1 MGPHGTWFDFIPG
14 IEAWKAQAKQHLGR
28 EWTWQVFQA
37 TYFEITH
44 VLVAA
49 LVVLLLIL
57 GAVGYKRQI
66 QRLGDAAVLPP
77 TRLGLRAVFEGLADI
92 VFGLL
97 EGVMGEKQARKFLPF
112 LGSFFVFILF
122 SNLISLV
129 PGFRAPTDTLKTNI
143 GLALLVFFATHILGF
158 REHGIRYLEQFT
170 GHLPHRSLEMLK
182 EGQIFPAV
190 ILMALVPV
198 MFGIE
203 LISHL
208 IRPATLA
215 IRLMANMFADHAVV
229 GVFFGLVSVP
239 LVYPVPLMLLGV
251 FVSVVQAL
259 VFTLMSAT
267 YISLAIAHEEH

>member
-14 IEAWKAQAKQHLGR
+14 IELWKSQAKEKLGR

-44 VLVAA
+44 VLIAA
-49 LVVLLLIL
+49 LVVMLLVL
-57 GAVGYKRQI
+57 GAMSYSSSVK
-66 QRLGDAAVLPP
+66 RLGADAVLPE
-77 TRLGLRAVFEGLADI
+77 RKLNLRAIFEGLADM

-97 EGVMGEKQARKFLPF
+97 EGVMGEKNARKFLPF
-112 LGSFFVFILF
+112 LGSFFIFILF

-143 GLALLVFFATHILGF
+143 GLAVMVFLATHILGF
-158 REHGIRYLEQFT
+158 KAHGLHYLEQFT
-170 GHLPHRSLEMLK
+170 GHLPLK
-182 EGQIFPAV
+182 SPLV
-190 ILMALVPV
+190 ILVPL
-198 MFGIE
+198 MFVIE
-203 LISHL
+203 VISHL
-208 IRPATLA
+208 IRPATLS

-229 GVFFGLVSVP
+229 GVFFTLIPLLV
-239 LVYPVPLMLLGV
+239 PVPLMLLGV

-267 YISLAIAHEEH
+267 YIALAVAKEEH

>member
-14 IEAWKAQAKQHLGR
+14 IELWKQQAKEKLGR

-44 VLVAA
+44 VLIAA
-49 LVVLLLIL
+49 LVVLFLVM
-57 GAVGYKRQI
+57 GAWRYRSATN
-66 QRLGDAAVLPP
+66 RLGPEAVLPER
-77 TRLGLRAVFEGLADI
+77 RLSVRAVFEGLADM

-97 EGVMGEKQARKFLPF
+97 EGVMGEKNARKFLPF
-112 LGSFFVFILF
+112 LGSFFIFILF

-143 GLALLVFFATHILGF
+143 GLAVMVFLATHILGF
-158 REHGIRYLEQFT
+158 KTHGIHYLEQFT
-170 GHLPHRSLEMLK
+170 GHLPLK
-182 EGQIFPAV
+182 SPLIV
-190 ILMALVPV
+190 LVPL
-198 MFGIE
+198 MFVIE
-203 LISHL
+203 VISHL
-208 IRPATLA
+208 IRPATLS

-229 GVFFGLVSVP
+229 GVFFSLIP
-239 LVYPVPLMLLGV
+239 LIVPVPLMLLGV

-267 YISLAIAHEEH
+267 YIALAIAKEEH

>member
-14 IEAWKAQAKQHLGR
+14 IELWKAQAKEKLGR

-49 LVVLLLIL
+49 LVVTLLVL
-57 GAVGYKRQI
+57 GALAYRNSVR
-66 QRLGDAAVLPP
+66 RLGDDAVLPP
-77 TRLGLRAVFEGLADI
+77 SRLGLRAVFEGLADM

-97 EGVMGEKQARKFLPF
+97 EGVMGEKNARKFLPF
-112 LGSFFVFILF
+112 LGSFFIFILF

-143 GLALLVFFATHILGF
+143 GLAVMVFLATHILGF
-158 REHGIRYLEQFT
+158 KTHGIHYLEQFT
-170 GHLPHRSLEMLK
+170 GHLPLK
-182 EGQIFPAV
+182 SPLV
-190 ILMALVPV
+190 ILVPL
-198 MFGIE
+198 MFVIE
-203 LISHL
+203 VISHL
-208 IRPATLA
+208 IRPATLS

-229 GVFFGLVSVP
+229 GVFFSLIP
-239 LVYPVPLMLLGV
+239 LIVPVPLMLLGV

-267 YISLAIAHEEH
+267 YIALAIAKDEH

>member
-14 IEAWKAQAKQHLGR
+14 IELWKQQAKEKLGR

-44 VLVAA
+44 VLIAA
-49 LVVLLLIL
+49 LVVLLLVL
-57 GAVGYKRQI
+57 GAWRYRSATN
-66 QRLGDAAVLPP
+66 RLGAEAVLPER
-77 TRLGLRAVFEGLADI
+77 RLSVRAVFEGLADM

-97 EGVMGEKQARKFLPF
+97 EGVMGEKNARKFLPF
-112 LGSFFVFILF
+112 LGSFFIFILF

-143 GLALLVFFATHILGF
+143 GLAVMVFLATHILGF
-158 REHGIRYLEQFT
+158 KTHGLHYLEQFT
-170 GHLPHRSLEMLK
+170 GHLPLK
-182 EGQIFPAV
+182 SPLI
-190 ILMALVPV
+190 ILVPL
-198 MFGIE
+198 MFVIE
-203 LISHL
+203 VISHL
-208 IRPATLA
+208 IRPATLS

-229 GVFFGLVSVP
+229 GVFFSLIP
-239 LVYPVPLMLLGV
+239 LIVPVPLMLLGV

-267 YISLAIAHEEH
+267 YIALAIAKEEH